1 MIVFIDGENFRQR
14 LADCLLTSGKIKK
27 NENFK
32 YDIAGLLRE
41 VLDLED
47 LEIRYYTSEIRMP
60 VGYTP
65 VKRVQK
71 QITNIRDNMR
81 KWVADIKNQGI
92 DYIKAGNLKVK
103 ESKPCYKCHAKQE
116 HLQEKGVDVRISL
129 DIFEA
134 SLDKKT
140 EEIAVFSSDTD
151 LCPAY
156 HKAKQHG
163 TAIKYL
169 CFAPYLN
176 RAVSAAT
183 SETITI
189 TTNTAAKFLKNSKK

>member
-14 LADCLLTSGKIKK
+14 LSDCLLASGRTKK
-27 NENFK
+27 SENFK
-32 YDIAGLLRE
+32 YDVAGLLRE
-41 VLDLED
+41 VLNSNDLD
-47 LEIRYYTSEIRMP
+47 IRYYASEIKTP
-60 VGYTP
+60 VGYVP
-65 VKRVQK
+65 AKRVQK
-71 QITNIRDNMR
+71 QINNIRSYTR

-92 DYIKAGNLKVK
+92 NYIKAGNLKVK
-103 ESKPCYKCHAKQE
+103 EGKPCYKCRARQE

-134 SLDKKT
+134 SLDKNTK
-140 EEIAVFSSDTD
+140 EIAVFSSDTD

-156 HKAKQHG
+156 HKIKKYG
-163 TAIKYL
+163 TTVKYL

-183 SETITI
+183 TETITI
-189 TTNTAAKFLKNSKK
+189 TAAIAAKFLKNSEL